1 MPSCGEALVALLQR
15 AGVTT
20 VFGIPGVHTLELY
33 RGIGASGLRH
43 VAPRHEQGAAF
54 MADGYA
60 RVTGRPGVCVL
71 IGGPGLTNAITPIAQ
86 AYHDSIPMLVVSGA
100 VPASERD
107 LGEIHDLPDQQ
118 ALLETVTAFSHTVAD
133 PGELGEV
140 MDRALEV
147 FSSRRPRP
155 VHIALPLD
163 VIKQPADDRR
173 VEATGAGA
181 AGRRSGGRR
190 PRCVAADRRPASTGA
205 ARRRRRRRRAGGAR
219 RRAVARR
226 AGRPDDQR
234 PGHRA

>member
-1 MPSCGEALVALLQR
+1 MPSCGEALIALLQR

-100 VPASERD
+100 VPAAQRD
-107 LGEIHDLPDQQ
+107 LGEIHDLPDQR
-118 ALLETVTAFSHTVAD
+118 ALLAD
-133 PGELGEV
+133 RHRLQPHRHRSERAGRGHGPGVGGV
-140 MDRALEV
+140 RFAPAAPGAHRAAA
-147 FSSRRPRP
+147 RRDQAAGRRRR
-155 VHIALPLD
+155 LD
-163 VIKQPADDRR
+163 PA
-173 VEATGAGA
+173 GAGA
-181 AGRRSGGRR
+181 ARSQIRRASPAPRRCWPPRTARWSCSAAVPPAPAQKRSPSHARSPRRS
-190 PRCVAADRRPASTGA
+190 A
-205 ARRRRRRRRAGGAR
+205 
-219 RRAVARR
+219 
-226 AGRPDDQR
+226 
-234 PGHRA
+234 